1 MKEGSEVERKL
12 DADLLLRTA
21 AGDEAAFGRL
31 YDRFSPG
38 LYSLVLRMVRDEREA
53 EDVLQDGFSHIWRR
67 ASTYDPARSSA
78 FTWAV
83 MVLRNKA
90 IDRLRVRQRLERTVE
105 KVTEEFSHFPDSDDT
120 AALEPVMREERARVR
135 RALGKLPEEQ
145 REAVDLAFFGG
156 LTHEQIAEKLGT
168 PLGTIKARIRR
179 GLFRLRDVLK
189 EEAS

>member
-1 MKEGSEVERKL
+1 MKEGADLERKL
-12 DADLLLRTA
+12 DADLLQRTA
-21 AGDEAAFGRL
+21 AGDEAAFAQL

-38 LYSLVLRMVRDEREA
+38 LYSLVFKMVRDEREA

-105 KVTEEFSHFPDSDDT
+105 KVTAEFRHFPDADEA
-120 AALEPVMREERARVR
+120 AALEPLMREQ
-135 RALGKLPEEQ
+135 RALVRSALTQISNEQ
-145 REAVDLAFFGG
+145 REAVELAFFGG
-156 LTHEQIAEKLGT
+156 LTHEEIAEKLGT

-189 EEAS
+189 EEES

>member
-1 MKEGSEVERKL
+1 MKEGADAERKL

-21 AGDEAAFGRL
+21 AGDEAAFAQL
-31 YDRFSPG
+31 YNRFSPG
-38 LYSLVLRMVRDEREA
+38 LYSLVLKMVRDEREA

-90 IDRLRVRQRLERTVE
+90 IDRLRVRQRIERTVE
-105 KVTEEFSHFPDSDDT
+105 KATEEFRHFPDSDDV
-120 AALEPVMREERARVR
+120 AALEPVMREQ
-135 RALGKLPEEQ
+135 RALVRNALTQLPEEQ
-145 REAVDLAFFGG
+145 REALEMAFFGG
-156 LTHEQIAEKLGT
+156 LTHEEIAEKLST

-179 GLFRLRDVLK
+179 GLFRLRDVLQ
-189 EEAS
+189 EDAS

>member
-1 MKEGSEVERKL
+1 MNEAASSERQL

-21 AGDEAAFGRL
+21 RGDEEAFAQL

-38 LYSLVLRMVRDEREA
+38 LYSLVLRMVHDEREA

-67 ASTYDPARSSA
+67 AATYDPERSSA

-90 IDRLRVRQRLERTVE
+90 IDRLRVRYRLERTAA
-105 KVTEEFSHFPDSDDT
+105 KAAEESRHVPDSDEA
-120 AALEPVMREERARVR
+120 AALEPAMREQRRMIRA
-135 RALGKLPEEQ
+135 ALTGIPAEQ
-145 REAVDLAFFGG
+145 KEAIELAFFNG
-156 LTHEQIAEKLGT
+156 LTHEQIAAKLAT

-179 GLFRLRDVLK
+179 GLLRLRDALK
-189 EEAS
+189 EVL